1 MYFPAD
7 LSNYRPLSLSRRN
20 FIKIA
25 SGTGAGLII
34 GVELPLLAPRS
45 AQAAVFAANPFVR
58 IAPDNT
64 VTVLIKHL
72 DMGQGI
78 ATGLSTLVA
87 EELDADHAQIRAEF
101 SPADAKL
108 YANLLFGTIQG
119 TGGSSSIANSFE
131 QYRKAGAIARAMLVA
146 AAAKAWSV
154 GAAEITVAKGI
165 LAHGSD
171 KSATF
176 GEMAEAASAMPVP
189 ENVALKDPTQF
200 VFIGKT
206 FPRVDTEAKITGA
219 PVYTQDV
226 HLDGMLV
233 AAVRHPPK
241 FGAKVKSFDATEAKK
256 VRGVVDVIAVPQ
268 GVAVLAKGTW
278 PAFKGREALTI
289 EWDEA
294 QAETRGTSELLALY
308 RELAKQPGTVA
319 RSEGDAEAA
328 LAKAKTVVETEFTF
342 PYLAHA
348 PMEPLN
354 AVVRFDGK
362 EAEFWSASQ
371 LQTVDQ
377 LVAGQVL
384 GIAPDKVRINTL
396 YAGGSFG
403 RRAIA
408 DSHYIAE
415 VAAIAKAWGKPDPIK
430 LVWSRED
437 DIKGGYYRPLYVHSV
452 KAGLD
457 AEGNLVGWHHRV
469 VGQSILTGTPFEPF
483 AVKNGVDGT
492 SVEGVSD
499 MPYTIPNLL
508 VELHTTKVGVPV
520 LWWRSVG
527 HTHTAYAVETT
538 LDLLAAK
545 AGKDPV
551 EFRLALL
558 KDHPRHAG
566 VLKLAAEQAQ
576 WASPLPKGRF
586 RGVAVHESFN
596 SFVAEVAEIALGDG
610 GQAKVERIVCAV
622 DCGIAVNPDQIKA
635 QMEGGIGY
643 GLGAAMR
650 DAITL
655 TKGEVDQANFDTYE
669 PIRMS
674 DMPRIEVH
682 IAQSSEKPTG
692 VGEPGVPPVAAAVA
706 NAIRAATGKHLN
718 VLPMP
723 LSDLSKV

>member
-1 MYFPAD
+1 MYFQAD
-7 LSNYRPLSLSRRN
+7 LSNFRPLNLSRRS

-25 SGTGAGLII
+25 AGTGAGLVI
-34 GVELPLLAPRS
+34 GLELPLLSSGS
-45 AQAAVFAANPFVR
+45 AQAAVFAVNPFVR
-58 IAPDNT
+58 IAPDNR
-64 VTVLIKHL
+64 VTVVIKHL

-87 EELDADHAQIRAEF
+87 EELDADHAQMRAEF

-146 AAAKAWSV
+146 AAAKAWGV
-154 GAAEITVAKGI
+154 GPAEVTVAKGV
-165 LAHGSD
+165 LTHSGG
-171 KSATF
+171 KNATF
-176 GEMAEAASAMPVP
+176 GEMAEAASAVPVP
-189 ENVALKDPTQF
+189 ENVTLKDPANF

-206 FPRVDTEAKITGA
+206 FPRVDTEAKIIGA

-268 GVAVLAKGTW
+268 GVAVLAQGTW
-278 PAFKGREALTI
+278 PAFKGRNALTV
-289 EWDEA
+289 EWDES
-294 QAETRGTSELLALY
+294 QAETRGTAELLAQY
-308 RELAKQPGTVA
+308 KELAKKPGTVA
-319 RSEGDAEAA
+319 RSEGDADAA
-328 LAKAKTVVETEFTF
+328 LAKAATVIETEFTF

-362 EAEFWSASQ
+362 EAEFWSGSQ

-384 GIAPDKVRINTL
+384 GIAPEKVKINTL

-437 DIKGGYYRPLYVHSV
+437 DIKGGYYRPLYVHRVS
-452 KAGLD
+452 AGLD
-457 AEGNLVGWHHRV
+457 AEGNLAGWHHRI
-469 VGQSILTGTPFEPF
+469 VGQSILTGTPFEAF
-483 AVKNGVDGT
+483 GVKNGVDGT

-499 MPYTIPNLL
+499 MPYTIPNLR

-576 WASPLPKGRF
+576 WTSPLPKGTF
-586 RGVAVHESFN
+586 RGVAVHESFK
-596 SFVAEVAEIALGDG
+596 SFVAEVAEIALADN

-622 DCGIAVNPDQIKA
+622 DCGVVVNPDQVKA

-674 DMPRIEVH
+674 DMPRIEVY
-682 IAQSSEKPTG
+682 IAQSTEKPTG

-706 NAIRAATGKHLN
+706 NAIRAATGKHIEE
-718 VLPMP
+718 LPMP
-723 LSDLSKV
+723 LTNLSKV